1 LSPLTKIL
9 IVLLTFATV
18 LLCAF
23 VVSYV
28 ASAEGYKEK
37 AEANHQQ
44 FLQEQERAERDKR
57 DLDTAKAQFTQ
68 REKDLNGQ
76 ITELRNQLSSATS
89 ELSRQKAEVARL
101 LDEANKWTA
110 LADSFKQAEEDQRQL
125 LANAQDELD
134 KARAEGV
141 KQKKELDETYISLLE
156 KDAVLKQLQD
166 KVKAL
171 EEEKAELLAR
181 LNEPLKVIGREAAA
195 PTPVTVAPDTMMQN
209 LPITDIDIKALVT
222 AVDMKNSMAAVS
234 VGSADG
240 VSKGMRFH
248 VTRGDQFIC
257 DILIISVDV
266 EESVGVLELVRQQ
279 PMVGDNASTNL

>member
-28 ASAEGYKEK
+28 ASAGSYKDKYQDCDQQLQQAEQHTK
-37 AEANHQQ
+37 EANSN
-44 FLQEQERAERDKR
+44 LDK
-57 DLDTAKAQFTQ
+57 AKAQFTQ
-68 REKDLNGQ
+68 RESDLNKR
-76 ITELRNQLSSATS
+76 IADLDTQLSSAKT
-89 ELSRQKAEVARL
+89 ELSSQKTEMARL
-101 LDEANKWTA
+101 LDEADKWTA
-110 LADSFKQAEEDQRQL
+110 LADGFKQAEENQRQL
-125 LANAQDELD
+125 LTNAQDELN
-134 KARAEGV
+134 KARADNV
-141 KQKKELDETYISLLE
+141 NLKKQLDEISVSLLQ
-156 KDAVLKQLQD
+156 KDAVLKDLQD
-166 KVKAL
+166 KVKSL

-181 LNEPLKVIGREAAA
+181 LNEPLKAIGREVAAT
-195 PTPVTVAPDTMMQN
+195 TPVTAAPDMMMQT
-209 LPITDIDIKALVT
+209 LPVTDIDIKALVT
-222 AVDMKNSMAAVS
+222 AVDMKNSMAAIS

-240 VSKGMRFH
+240 VTKGMRFH

-266 EESVGVLELVRQQ
+266 NESVGTLELVRQQ

>member
-1 LSPLTKIL
+1 
-9 IVLLTFATV
+9 LLTFATV

-28 ASAEGYKEK
+28 ASAESYKEK
-37 AEANHQQ
+37 ADANHQQ
-44 FLQEQERAERDKR
+44 FLQEQERAERDKK
-57 DLDTAKAQFTQ
+57 DLDTAKAQFAQ

-76 ITELRNQLSSATS
+76 ITDLRNQLSSATS

-101 LDEANKWTA
+101 LDEADKWTT
-110 LADSFKQAEEDQRQL
+110 LADGFKQAEEDQRQL
-125 LANAQDELD
+125 LANAQNELE

-141 KQKKELDETYISLLE
+141 NLKKQLDETSTSLLQ
-156 KDAVLKQLQD
+156 KDAVLKSLQD
-166 KVKAL
+166 KVKSL
-171 EEEKAELLAR
+171 EEEKTELLNR
-181 LNEPLKVIGREAAA
+181 LNEPLKAIGREVTSR
-195 PTPVTVAPDTMMQN
+195 TPVTAAPENVAPASPVTN
-209 LPITDIDIKALVT
+209 IDIKALVT

-279 PMVGDNASTNL
+279 PIVGDNASTNL

>member
-1 LSPLTKIL
+1 MSPLTKIL

-28 ASAEGYKEK
+28 ASADSYKDNYLDCDQQLQQAGQHTK
-37 AEANHQQ
+37 EANS
-44 FLQEQERAERDKR
+44 
-57 DLDTAKAQFTQ
+57 DLEKAKAQFAQ
-68 REKDLNGQ
+68 RERDLNGQ
-76 ITELRNQLSSATS
+76 ITDLRNQLSSATS
-89 ELSRQKAEVARL
+89 ELSRQKAEVARV
-101 LDEANKWTA
+101 LDEADKWTA
-110 LADSFKQAEEDQRQL
+110 LADGFRQAEEDQRQL
-125 LANAQDELD
+125 LANAQNELE
-134 KARAEGV
+134 KARSEAV
-141 KQKKELDETYISLLE
+141 KQKKELDETYVALLE
-156 KDAVLKQLQD
+156 KDAVLKQMQN

-171 EEEKAELLAR
+171 EEEKAELLGR
-181 LNEPLKVIGREAAA
+181 LNEPLRAIGQEAAR
-195 PTPVTVAPDTMMQN
+195 PMPVTVAPDRMTPT
-209 LPITDIDIKALVT
+209 LPISDIDIKALVT

-240 VSKGMRFH
+240 VAKGMRFH

-266 EESVGVLELVRQQ
+266 AESVGVLELVRQQ